1 MYACIHTPDFAAQ
14 AALRL
19 RQELRQAPVAILD
32 GEVPLETVFGCNAY
46 ARRLGVALGMR
57 RLQVESFEHLCLFKR
72 SLAQEEAAQEALTAC
87 TAEFSPRVEIVR
99 FAHVAEPGGTLVADI
114 AGTEALFGKPEV
126 LAKKLK
132 KRIAEIGL
140 QVQIAVSQNFPA
152 AVSAARGFR
161 GITVIAPGREAEVLG
176 TLPLKYLDLSPEMA
190 ETFELWGIRSFAALA
205 ALPER
210 DLIARLGGQG
220 QQLRAQA
227 RGEHK
232 HLFVPL
238 EASFASE
245 LHETIELEYPIEL
258 LEPLLFLFARMVEQL
273 LLRIQSR
280 ALALASIT
288 VSLSLES
295 ESEEESKTHPKTHPK
310 AHQRTIRPALP
321 VQDSKTILKLIQL
334 DLEMYPPSA
343 PVKAIHLHAEPARP
357 KVTQNGI
364 FLPQG
369 PAPERLEVLLARLR
383 KLVGENRVGSPQLLD
398 SHKPDSFRMA
408 SFSPQARLGC
418 GEKNSA
424 TTPIA
429 LRVRRPPQAITVTTQ
444 AGRPLQISIENQRY
458 TVLQYAGPWR
468 TSGQWWSTDHWCR
481 EEWDVTLSAPKET
494 RLCRV
499 AHDPSSQCWYL
510 EGTYD

>member
-1 MYACIHTPDFAAQ
+1 MDEVRAMYACVHTPDFAAQ

-46 ARRLGVALGMR
+46 ARRLGVALGMQ

-72 SLAQEEAAQEALTAC
+72 SLSQEEAAQEAFLAC
-87 TAEFSPRVEIVR
+87 AAEFSPRVEVIR

-114 AGTEALFGKPEV
+114 SGTEALFGKPEV

-132 KRIAEIGL
+132 KRVAEIGL
-140 QVQIAVSQNFPA
+140 QVQIAVSQNFAA

-176 TLPLKYLDLSPEMA
+176 ALPLKYLDLSPEIA

-210 DLIARLGGQG
+210 DLVARLGGHG
-220 QQLRAQA
+220 QQLRARA
-227 RGEHK
+227 RGEQK
-232 HLFVPL
+232 HLFVPV
-238 EASFASE
+238 EASFAAE

-288 VSLSLES
+288 VSLSLEAD
-295 ESEEESKTHPKTHPK
+295 SEEESKV
-310 AHQRTIRPALP
+310 HQRTIRPALP

-343 PVKAIHLHAEPARP
+343 PVMAIHLHAEPSPP
-357 KVTQNGI
+357 KVTQNGL

-398 SHKPDSFRMA
+398 SHKPESFRMA
-408 SFSPQARLGC
+408 SFSPQAALEY
-418 GEKNSA
+418 GEKDSV

-429 LRVRRPPQAITVTTQ
+429 LRVCRPPQAITVTTQ
-444 AGRPLQISIENQRY
+444 AGKPLQISIENQCY

-468 TSGQWWSTDHWCR
+468 ASGQWWSTDHWCR